1 MRASGQLEGLLP
13 GLHELRA
20 ASLATKEVATP
31 PACSPRSHASPS
43 PFHLMARPA
52 RGLWQ
57 AAARAAA
64 ERDAALARVAELEEE
79 RSMRKRERL
88 RRFVSRLWKSS

>member
-1 MRASGQLEGLLP
+1 MPHVTHLNPPRPLLALAQKP
-13 GLHELRA
+13 PKPLHA
-20 ASLATKEVATP
+20 AS
-31 PACSPRSHASPS
+31 
-43 PFHLMARPA
+43 
-52 RGLWQ
+52 Q
-57 AAARAAA
+57 AAASALI